1 MRSYV
6 KVARPADVNTRYTAQ
21 RAVVG
26 YEGGEGGGAQGPKG
40 DKGDTGPEGPPGK
53 DGESKSYIL
62 QTDKNFRSGD
72 DPLVPVN
79 VGDPHIELLDE
90 DGFFSDV
97 KFIGGDGITVTSDLQ
112 SIIISGS
119 GDSSELE
126 GRITDGEAVQEQLL
140 TTVQAGLL
148 KQQGIQNQID
158 ELGVTKGKVA
168 RYTVTEINNVPSAS
182 RPGQLVVNAADP
194 SEVTLVSF
202 GTEDLDNILTKPM
215 ANGDIVEFVDAADG
229 TINRFTVLDAQ
240 GAPTLVA
247 VSYVSGDNTF
257 VVGEEE
263 QVYIFPQ
270 NGSGTSKEYV
280 DGQDALLQS
289 QIDDISLDGF
299 VSLSGVNKL
308 DPGTWRL
315 QQEDSVTRGLSNYI
329 VVQDD
334 LLKLYHVDDPTSAE
348 HAANK
353 RYVDS
358 VASGKSLPPGLRFK
372 YTNTEGVEQDN
383 GLFSYYEI
391 DGEIKLRL
399 NNVSRDVHWNYNGH
413 TGNNNYNEGHLFTI
427 YNVDSNGRWRII
439 RKGTINKIQWANG
452 FVEFGVSTH
461 QTNGSFSTSYDY
473 YITIAGIC

>member
-6 KVARPADVNTRYTAQ
+6 KVARPAETNTRYTAQ

-26 YEGGEGGGAQGPKG
+26 VEGGEGGGAQGPKG

-53 DGESKSYIL
+53 DGVVDPSKLNMEFNVDQIDL
-62 QTDKNFRSGD
+62 KDADGNFCG
-72 DPLVPVN
+72 L
-79 VGDPHIELLDE
+79 H
-90 DGFFSDV
+90 V
-97 KFIGGDGITVTSDLQ
+97 KGANGITVTEDPMYGNQ
-112 SIIISGS
+112 TMVISGS
-119 GDSSELE
+119 TGLEERVLE
-126 GRITDGEAVQEQLL
+126 GEQTQSEILQ
-140 TTVQAGLL
+140 TIQDSLL
-148 KQQGIQNQID
+148 KQQQIENEVE
-158 ELGVTKGKVA
+158 ELAVTKGKVA

-182 RPGQLVVNAADP
+182 RPGQLVVNAANP

-202 GTEDLDNILTKPM
+202 GTEDLDNVLTKPM
-215 ANGDIVEFVDAADG
+215 ADGDIVEFVDSVDG
-229 TINRFTVLDAQ
+229 TINRFTILDAQ

-247 VSYVSGDNTF
+247 VAYVSGDNTF

-263 QVYIFPQ
+263 QVYIYPQ

-280 DGQDALLQS
+280 DGQDALLQD
-289 QIDDISLDGF
+289 QIDEKLSLGG
-299 VSLSGVNKL
+299 LNL
-308 DPGTWRL
+308 LAPGTWRI
-315 QQEDSVTRGLSNYI
+315 QQEDSITRGLSNYI

-334 LLKLYHVDDPTSAE
+334 LLKLYHVQDPTSPE

-383 GLFSYYEI
+383 GLFSYYEK

-399 NNVSRDVHWNYNGH
+399 NNGSRDVSWNYNGH
-413 TGNNNYNEGHLFTI
+413 TGTNNYNEGHLFTI